1 MPGFCSNCDVG
12 MLLTI
17 LTVSATL
24 GSLFCCVIM
33 WRVALVLFIGCVLFI
48 KMMAKK
54 KEASK

>member
-1 MPGFCSNCDVG
+1 